1 VWQHS
6 DDFVLRELSRKIVKR
21 ELFKIQIFNTP
32 PSEALVNQRIQDVAI
47 THNLTEHEAKYFVM
61 TGEAA
66 NRAYSQS
73 GDVIWIKLKNGNVC
87 NAGEVSEHLSLAP
100 ITREVRKWFV
110 AGPNL

>member
-1 VWQHS
+1 
-6 DDFVLRELSRKIVKR
+6 
-21 ELFKIQIFNTP
+21 
-32 PSEALVNQRIQDVAI
+32 
-47 THNLTEHEAKYFVM
+47 M

-73 GDVIWIKLKNGNVC
+73 GDVIWIKLKNGTVC

-110 AGPNL
+110 AGPTIAQ